1 MTASFSQLGLGKVR
15 KALSVEEQK
24 RVSKIP
30 FREDL
35 HVLKTP
41 IVANVAEA
49 GCATRS

>member
-15 KALSVEEQK
+15 KALSVEEQN

-35 HVLKTP
+35 HVLKSS
-41 IVANVAEA
+41 IVARFAEGWGTA
-49 GCATRS
+49 RS